1 MNTKTLFRPV
11 GLKEME
17 LILDTQSTQFP
28 PRLEWQPIFYPVLNE
43 AYAAQIA
50 NDWNTKDAF
59 SGYCGFVT
67 QFEVDATYL
76 SKFKVEN
83 VGGAMHNE
91 LWVPSEEL
99 AEFNQHIVKPIQLI
113 DAFYGEKYVGMVE
126 NVSTFKGSNA
136 LQQLEKVQAVLEAQ
150 KALQKLMKSERNAF
164 LVNVRFWLKNGLTQ
178 ENLVKLKGTWVEVFE
193 DIWLHL

>member
-1 MNTKTLFRPV
+1 MNSKTLFRPV

-17 LILDTQSTQFP
+17 LVLNSHSTQFP

-50 NDWNTKDAF
+50 NDWNTKDEF

-67 QFEVDATYL
+67 SFELEADYL

-99 AEFNQHIVKPIQLI
+99 EEFNQNIVEPIQII
-113 DAFYGEKYVGMVE
+113 DAFYGESYVGIVE
-126 NVSTFKGSNA
+126 NTVTFKGLNA
-136 LQQLEKVQAVLEAQ
+136 FQQLEKLQAVWDDKIVLSG
-150 KALQKLMKSERNAF
+150 LMKSERNAF
-164 LVNVRFWLKNGLTQ
+164 LVNVRYWLKNGLTQ
-178 ENLVKLKGTWVEVFE
+178 DELEKLKGSWAEVWGE
-193 DIWLHL
+193 ILLYS

>member
-1 MNTKTLFRPV
+1 MSTLQKLFRPV
-11 GLKEME
+11 GLTELE
-17 LILDTQSTQFP
+17 LILDSNSTQFP

-50 NDWNTKDAF
+50 DSWNTKDEF

-67 QFEVDATYL
+67 AFELEKTYL

-99 AEFNQHIVKPIQLI
+99 STFNDNIVKPIQVI
-113 DAFYGEKYVGMVE
+113 DAFYGVHYKGVLK
-126 NVSTFKGSNA
+126 NTQAFKNLTA
-136 LQQLEKVQAVLEAQ
+136 QEQLEKVKVLLSD
-150 KALQKLMKSERNAF
+150 KTALKSCMQTERNAF
-164 LVNVRFWLKNGLTQ
+164 LANVRFWVKNGLS
-178 ENLVKLKGTWVEVFE
+178 EGDLVVLLGVWGEVFE
-193 DIWLHL
+193 DLLLV